1 LPYKL
6 TTSGDA
12 ENLGP
17 TRRHE
22 LQTSAALLGLRDP
35 SDVFILD
42 SPHFR
47 DSMTATWFPTSI
59 ATVLSSAFT
68 PSASPLNAKTP
79 TSKENPPQATIDI
92 LLTFD
97 AHGISAH
104 PNHTSLFRGAHAW
117 LASLM
122 AGKPG
127 WACPVELYVLTTT
140 SLARKYIGVLDA
152 PLTMLLG
159 VLRSARGKKK
169 KKSGGKAE
177 GGPRRILFVSDPWRW
192 LRGQR
197 AMVQGHRSQM
207 RWFRWG
213 WVGVG
218 RYMVVN
224 EVRREEGVGG
234 A

>member
-47 DSMTATWFPTSI
+47 DSMTTTWSPTSI

-68 PSASPLNAKTP
+68 PSASSLNAKTP

-169 KKSGGKAE
+169 KKSGRKAE

-192 LRGQR
+192 VRGQR

-224 EVRREEGVGG
+224 EVRREEVAGG